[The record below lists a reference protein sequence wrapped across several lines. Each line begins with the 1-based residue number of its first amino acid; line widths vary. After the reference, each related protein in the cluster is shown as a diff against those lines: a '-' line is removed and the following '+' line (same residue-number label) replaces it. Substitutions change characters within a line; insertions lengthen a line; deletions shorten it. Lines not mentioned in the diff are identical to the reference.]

1 MEVNIA
7 IERYTNARHRF
18 YEWRDELDF
27 ARMTM
32 LALAF
37 ACLTGLGAFIRV
49 YTPFSPV
56 PFTAQVFFVLLS
68 GAVLGK
74 YWGGISQA
82 LYVGIGLVG
91 MPWFAGG
98 TGGVTILYGATA
110 GYLFGFVLASFLVGW
125 LTDSYPES
133 RKLKLHLPVMFLGI
147 LVIYACGVPVLALNQ
162 GIGLL
167 DAALVGG
174 GIFLAFDIVKAVLAA
189 GAGKVLLTKQAF

>member
-1 MEVNIA
+1 METNIT

-18 YEWRDELDF
+18 YQWRNELDY

-37 ACLTGLGAFIRV
+37 ACLTGLSAFIRV

-56 PFTAQVFFVLLS
+56 PFTAQVFMVLLS

-82 LYVGIGLVG
+82 LYLGIGLMG
-91 MPWFAGG
+91 MPWFANG
-98 TGGVTILYGATA
+98 TGGIEILYGPTA
-110 GYLFGFVLASFLVGW
+110 GYLFGFVLAAFLIGW
-125 LTDSYPES
+125 LTDKYPES
-133 RKLKLHLPVMFLGI
+133 RKFRMQVPVMLLGI
-147 LVIYACGVPVLALNQ
+147 LVIYACGVPVLALSA

-167 DAALVGG
+167 DAVLIGG
-174 GIFLAFDIVKAVLAA
+174 GIFLAFDIVKAMLAA
-189 GAGKVLLTKQAF
+189 AAGMVLLTKKAF